1 VVLPGKG
8 LNDVSDD
15 LREDES
21 VDGAGDWIL
30 GSMASET
37 RAPVKSAQRLA
48 GDIEDWILAL
58 RLEPKSFLGSERDL
72 IERFGVSRAV
82 FREAIRIVEFDGLA
96 MMKRGPSG
104 GLFSSSPDGDAVTH
118 ALSVCLRY
126 LSTDVADIYESRL
139 TIETRCAG
147 LAAARITEK
156 GRRVLE
162 EIVEREG
169 AAVEMGDRSAYLNCV
184 RDFHIGI
191 ADLSQNHFLSLVV
204 RSLFELTEQLSP
216 WPSDLRRIE
225 SMVNAHIAHVKI
237 AEAIFNGDEA
247 LATMRMRSHTNAS
260 HSYNE
265 ATRKTLDAASQN
277 LADGAPPESE
287 MPIRVEELNL

>member
-1 VVLPGKG
+1 MTDVDDGSV
-8 LNDVSDD
+8 NDVLLNPAS
-15 LREDES
+15 
-21 VDGAGDWIL
+21 DWIL
-30 GSMASET
+30 GSNASEH

-48 GDIEDWILAL
+48 GEIENWILAL
-58 RLEPKSFLGSERDL
+58 RLEPGSFLGSERDL

-126 LSTDVADIYESRL
+126 LSTEVADIYEARL

-156 GRRVLE
+156 GRAVLQ
-162 EIVEREG
+162 EIVDEERRAIED
-169 AAVEMGDRSAYLNCV
+169 GDRVAYLNCV
-184 RDFHIGI
+184 RDFHIAV
-191 ADLSQNHFLSLVV
+191 ADLSKNHFHSLVV

-216 WPSDLRRIE
+216 WPSDLRRVE
-225 SMVNAHIAHVKI
+225 SMMNAHVAHVKI
-237 AEAIFNGDEA
+237 AEAIYDGDEA
-247 LATMRMRSHTNAS
+247 LASMRMRSHTNAS
-260 HSYNE
+260 HTYNE
-265 ATRKTLDAASQN
+265 ATRRTLSAASDR
-277 LADGAPPESE
+277 LYDSGPLESDL
-287 MPIRVEELNL
+287 PIRVEDA

>member
-1 VVLPGKG
+1 MSGVLGQ
-8 LNDVSDD
+8 
-15 LREDES
+15 DET
-21 VDGAGDWIL
+21 AGESNDWIL
-30 GSMASET
+30 GSSASEN

-48 GDIEDWILAL
+48 GEIEDWVLAL
-58 RLEPKSFLGSERDL
+58 RQEPGSFLGSERDL

-126 LSTDVADIYESRL
+126 LSTDVADIYEARL

-156 GRRVLE
+156 GRTALQ
-162 EIVEREG
+162 EIVEEEG
-169 AAVEMGDRSAYLNCV
+169 AAVDIGDRASYLNCV
-184 RDFHIGI
+184 RNFHIAI
-191 ADLSQNHFLSLVV
+191 ADLSQNHFHSLVV

-216 WPSDLRRIE
+216 WPSDLRRLE
-225 SMVNAHIAHVKI
+225 SMVNAHVAHEKI
-237 AEAIFNGDEA
+237 AEAIFSGDEA
-247 LATMRMRSHTNAS
+247 LASMRMRSHTKAS
-260 HSYNE
+260 HTYNE
-265 ATRKTLDAASQN
+265 ATRKSLSAASD
-277 LADGAPPESE
+277 LANSE
-287 MPIRVEELNL
+287 AVEADMPIRIEDSHL